1 VLERNPEAVNPDP
14 LPGFVWLATPGKM
27 LHADERYL
35 EFTDTPPAG
44 S

>member
-1 VLERNPEAVNPDP
+1 MNPDA
-14 LPGFVWLATPGKM
+14 LPGYVWLATPGKV

-35 EFTDTPPAG
+35 EFTDDPPAG